1 MFTGLVEGKGMVV
14 GIERKDQGANLQIKP
29 LFSLNNLKI
38 GESIAID
45 GACLTVTKLHKETF
59 EVELSPETLLRTTF
73 RYFQVGTEVNLEQA
87 LQLGDRLGGHLVTG
101 HIDTVGTIKDK
112 KTKGEHTVF
121 TFSIPDPWMRYIVEK
136 GSVAI
141 DGVSLTVNRCL
152 SDGFEVNIIP
162 HTARITTL
170 GKKEIGDKVNI
181 ETDLIGKYV
190 FKFLTPWLKTGLTED
205 FLKEHGFW

>member
-1 MFTGLVEGKGMVV
+1 M
-14 GIERKDQGANLQIKP
+14 
-29 LFSLNNLKI
+29 
-38 GESIAID
+38 
-45 GACLTVTKLHKETF
+45 
-59 EVELSPETLLRTTF
+59 
-73 RYFQVGTEVNLEQA
+73 GTEVNLEQA

-121 TFSIPDPWMRYIVEK
+121 TFGIPGEWMRYIVEK

-152 SDGFEVNIIP
+152 SDSFEVNIIP

>member
-101 HIDTVGTIKDK
+101 HVDTMGVIKDK
-112 KTKGEHTVF
+112 KEWGSHTVF
-121 TFSIPDPWMRYIVEK
+121 TFGIPGEWMRYIVEK

-152 SDGFEVNIIP
+152 SDSFEVNIIP
-162 HTARITTL
+162 HTARMTTL

>member
-101 HIDTVGTIKDK
+101 HVDTMGVIKDK
-112 KTKGEHTVF
+112 KEWGSHTVF
-121 TFSIPDPWMRYIVEK
+121 TFGIPGEWMRYIVEK

-141 DGVSLTVNRCL
+141 NGVSLTVNRCL
-152 SDGFEVNIIP
+152 SDSFEVNIIP

>member
-45 GACLTVTKLHKETF
+45 GACLTVIKLHKETF

-101 HIDTVGTIKDK
+101 HVDTMGVIKDK
-112 KTKGEHTVF
+112 KEWGSHTVF
-121 TFSIPDPWMRYIVEK
+121 TFGIPGEWMRYIVEK

-152 SDGFEVNIIP
+152 SDSFEVNIIP

>member
-101 HIDTVGTIKDK
+101 HVDTMGVIKDK
-112 KTKGEHTVF
+112 KEWGSHTVF
-121 TFSIPDPWMRYIVEK
+121 TFGIPGEWMRYIVEK

-141 DGVSLTVNRCL
+141 DGVSLT
-152 SDGFEVNIIP
+152 
-162 HTARITTL
+162 
-170 GKKEIGDKVNI
+170 KVNI

>member
-14 GIERKDQGANLQIKP
+14 GIERKNQGANLQIKP

-101 HIDTVGTIKDK
+101 HVDTMGVIKDK
-112 KTKGEHTVF
+112 KEWGSHTVF
-121 TFSIPDPWMRYIVEK
+121 TFGISSQWMRYIVEK

>member
-101 HIDTVGTIKDK
+101 HVDTMGVIKDK
-112 KTKGEHTVF
+112 KTKEEHTVF

-152 SDGFEVNIIP
+152 SDSFEVNIIP